1 VTRKAPVL
9 RIALTAAFLVL
20 GLALAPGALA
30 GKGGKAGGGTTGGSG
45 GTTGGSG
52 GSLTLVVLDST
63 DGLPHWGN
71 HVTFNVSTTAS
82 QPYVTLNCYQNG
94 AWVLSGTRGFFAGYV
109 WGQVF
114 ALSWAGGGA
123 ADCTATLSSSSS
135 GGKSTTLGT
144 LGFHVYA

>member
-9 RIALTAAFLVL
+9 RIALVAVLAVLVL
-20 GLALAPGALA
+20 VPTAFA
-30 GKGGKAGGGTTGGSG
+30 GKGGKGGGSSTTGGG
-45 GTTGGSG
+45 N
-52 GSLTLVVLDST
+52 LTLVVLDST

-114 ALSWAGGGA
+114 GLSWAGGGA
-123 ADCTATLSSSSS
+123 ADCTATLFTSSSS
-135 GGKSTTLGT
+135 GRSTTLAT